1 MSLVAP
7 VPFCAHS
14 LLPSFIHVSHRTH
27 AIFALTQLSAAAA
40 ACLRAVRSYTQ
51 MLNAAGCVEADVTVN
66 KLADDSFVVV
76 ATDTAHRH
84 VQTLLRRGIED
95 NVGAQAG
102 AEKSGTRAHAFVT
115 DITGSLAQIN
125 IQGPN
130 ARRLMQAC
138 TDADMSDAAFPFR
151 ASREIAIGYALGTVV
166 QTSRQQHQP

>member
-1 MSLVAP
+1 
-7 VPFCAHS
+7 
-14 LLPSFIHVSHRTH
+14 
-27 AIFALTQLSAAAA
+27 
-40 ACLRAVRSYTQ
+40 
-51 MLNAAGCVEADVTVN
+51 MLNGAGCVEADVTVN

-95 NVGAQAG
+95 NVGSEAEKSG
-102 AEKSGTRAHAFVT
+102 AEKSGAHSRAHAFVT

-151 ASREIAIGYALGTVV
+151 ASREIAIGYALVNCVRLTYVGELGYELYVPAEQV
-166 QTSRQQHQP
+166 RRKQRINQM

>member
-1 MSLVAP
+1 
-7 VPFCAHS
+7 
-14 LLPSFIHVSHRTH
+14 
-27 AIFALTQLSAAAA
+27 
-40 ACLRAVRSYTQ
+40 

-95 NVGAQAG
+95 NVGAQAEKSG
-102 AEKSGTRAHAFVT
+102 AEKSGAEKSGAEKSGAEKSGAEKSGARAHAFVT

-151 ASREIAIGYALGTVV
+151 ASREIAIGYALGTVG
-166 QTSRQQHQP
+166 QTSRQ

>member
-1 MSLVAP
+1 MPLITPMS
-7 VPFCAHS
+7 FCARS
-14 LLPSFIHVSHRTH
+14 TLCR
-27 AIFALTQLSAAAA
+27 
-40 ACLRAVRSYTQ
+40 CAVRRYTQ

-95 NVGAQAG
+95 NVGGETG
-102 AEKSGTRAHAFVT
+102 AEKSGAEKSGAEKSGAEKSGARAHAFVT

-151 ASREIAIGYALGTVV
+151 ASREIAIGYALGTVG
-166 QTSRQQHQP
+166 QTSHQ